1 MPEDNQKD
9 TAQKQADLE
18 KEHLGVPEG
27 PEKVTNPFTGEK
39 VVVTP
44 EEIEGVSKQTEANTE
59 RD

>member
-18 KEHLGVPEG
+18 KENLGVPEQ
-27 PEKVTNPFTGEK
+27 PVHVRNPFTGKE
-39 VVVTP
+39 VDVTP
-44 EEIEGVSKQTEANTE
+44 EQIEGVEKQIEANTE

>member
-18 KEHLGVPEG
+18 KENPGAPEQ
-27 PEKVTNPFTGEK
+27 PIHVRNPFTGKE
-39 VVVTP
+39 VDVTP
-44 EEIEGVSKQTEANTE
+44 EQIEGIEKQIEANTE